1 MKKNFLVMLMLML
14 VQIVSA
20 ANAVPPT
27 RINGIFYNL
36 DANKKQ
42 AEVTYDWD
50 DISIPNRKTYKGT
63 ITIPATVSY
72 QGITYA
78 VTSIDNTAFSYNTEL
93 KAVNLPNSI
102 LHIGWNAFFYCKN
115 LKSLIIPKS
124 VTDIDLGILSYCDA
138 ITSITVDKEN
148 NVYDSRNNCNAIIHT
163 ATNELIQGCQ
173 NTIIPNTITRIGD
186 DAFLGIRTL
195 TSIDI
200 PNSVSNI
207 GDDAFYETGIKEIVL
222 PNSVV
227 YLGWGAFKKC
237 EDLTNVTLS
246 ESLENIPF
254 DAFGECNIKSVI
266 IPASV
271 VSIENGVFDNFSSNV
286 SIYFQST
293 TPPYIEDNAFEQ
305 KFWGWNFATIHV
317 PIGYKDA
324 YKNNDAWKYFTI
336 IDDVVVP
343 ESATGISTL
352 TPVQTQNENIFT
364 LSGERLHAPRKG
376 INIINGKKIN
386 IK

>member
-20 ANAVPPT
+20 ANVVPPT

-42 AEVTYDWD
+42 AEVTYNWD
-50 DISIPNRKTYKGT
+50 DAQVPERKTYKGT

-72 QGITYA
+72 QGITYN
-78 VTSIDNTAFSYNTEL
+78 VTSIDNMAFFNSPEL

-102 LHIGWNAFFYCKN
+102 LHIGWNAFGNCKN
-115 LKSLIIPKS
+115 LKSLTIPKS
-124 VTDIDLGILSYCDA
+124 VTDIDYRILSDCDA

-173 NTIIPNTITRIGD
+173 NTVIPNTVTRIGD
-186 DAFLGIRTL
+186 KAFCGIRTL

-207 GDDAFYETGIKEIVL
+207 GDEAFYNTGIKEIVF
-222 PNSVV
+222 PNSVL
-227 YLGWGAFKKC
+227 YLGLGAFC
-237 EDLTNVTLS
+237 GCDNLTSVTLS
-246 ESLENIPF
+246 ESLESIPD
-254 DAFGECNIKSVI
+254 DAFASCNIKSVI

-271 VSIENGVFDNFSSNV
+271 VSIENRVFDNLSSNV

-305 KFWGWNFATIHV
+305 KFNGWDYVTIHV

-324 YKNNDAWKYFTI
+324 YEKNDAWKNFTI

-343 ESATGISTL
+343 ENTTGIL
-352 TPVQTQNENIFT
+352 T
-364 LSGERLHAPRKG
+364 LHAPRKG